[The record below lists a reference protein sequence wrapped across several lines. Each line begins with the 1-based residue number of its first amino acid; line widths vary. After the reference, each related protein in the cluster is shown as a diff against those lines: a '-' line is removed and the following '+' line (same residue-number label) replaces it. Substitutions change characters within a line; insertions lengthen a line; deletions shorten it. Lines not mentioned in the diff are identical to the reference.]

1 MDNFETIIIIL
12 SLICIVI
19 YFCFYFDIHQVI
31 LVCLGK
37 SENFNSY
44 LFLPQK
50 IFRNAGKIYL
60 LDTHRVL
67 AINQNPLIFN
77 SFAEYK
83 EYILSLE
90 KDLKEKIHLKI
101 GKKNKKLDTVLES
114 DIPDIDFNFKHKIE
128 VDENNPYFKNYTCE
142 RQAAHCDLKE
152 DISPFYHSI
161 YDPESLKK
169 FQEQVCQKKLLS
181 DEQCDMIKTF
191 QDNTR
196 KLNQVCYSQAMLNQD
211 FKAVFDPLCE
221 KHKVIQNNRRL
232 LNTTCS
238 EESNQLSRCEMD
250 DFFREELL
258 SSLTPLKKNIT

>member
-12 SLICIVI
+12 SIICIVI
-19 YFCFYFDIHQVI
+19 YFCFYFDIHQLI
-31 LVCLGK
+31 LICLGK

-67 AINQNPLIFN
+67 AVNQNPLIFD

-114 DIPDIDFNFKHKIE
+114 DIPDIDFNF
-128 VDENNPYFKNYTCE
+128 
-142 RQAAHCDLKE
+142 
-152 DISPFYHSI
+152 
-161 YDPESLKK
+161 
-169 FQEQVCQKKLLS
+169 
-181 DEQCDMIKTF
+181 
-191 QDNTR
+191 
-196 KLNQVCYSQAMLNQD
+196 
-211 FKAVFDPLCE
+211 
-221 KHKVIQNNRRL
+221 
-232 LNTTCS
+232 
-238 EESNQLSRCEMD
+238 
-250 DFFREELL
+250 
-258 SSLTPLKKNIT
+258 